1 MQFPIDP
8 YLDAIRDTLN
18 DESVVLLKAEP
29 GAGKTTRVPQHLMG
43 GSKRVLVVEP
53 RRLAAR
59 LAAEWVAAQCQVKL
73 GEEVGYQIRLDSK
86 KSAKTRLLY
95 VTEGVLTR
103 LFIQDPLLKN
113 FDVIVLDEFHERHI
127 HTDIALALVRALQK
141 KRSDLKLVIMSAT
154 LDLGR
159 LESYLGSVKRFDIP
173 GRVFP
178 VTVSYHPSS
187 LPLPQHVAQAAK
199 AMLQETEGNILVF
212 LSGIGQISACERALE
227 GVSAQVIPLTA
238 DLAGNY
244 SKIVENPSR
253 RKIILATN
261 VAETS
266 LTLPAVRGV
275 IDAGTARIL
284 GYAPWSGL
292 PTLEDKK
299 VSQASCIQ
307 RTGRAGRVAE
317 GICYRLFSEAD
328 FHARARFTEP
338 EIQRIDLCQ
347 ILLEIQGIFPAIPR
361 AWESLEWL
369 EAPKAAIVEQ
379 NQKLLEDLGAIDSEG
394 GLTEEGQEMA
404 GLPLHPRLSRIVL
417 SGEAEGMTAEA
428 LLAALIIN
436 EGMLVRDDSL
446 PEEHADCDVCQQ
458 LGLFLKQQK
467 KMPLSRPIDMGK
479 AFRIKGTYDSLRRAW
494 ELPAIDAISS
504 IDEMRIRH
512 AIFSAF
518 ADRVA
523 KYRPM
528 ADQQKRK
535 IRHYNF
541 CMGRGGTLNESSAV
555 QAFEWIV
562 AIEAREAYGET
573 QGRIFAAAGI
583 DPAWLSDDPFHLM
596 EEAESETIDPKTG
609 KAKLLKQTLYGKLL
623 VEESWDSLD
632 DEQASGLLQTNIR
645 RIWPKPFD
653 DVEVLDVYHR
663 KLDLLDTYKIEHK
676 MPRFEGEMLDLL
688 IDYLCEGASSLKDVA
703 RKDLQEAINDQLDYD
718 DLELL
723 RRSFPE
729 SITLPRGR
737 KLKIHY
743 AGEAE
748 PWIASR
754 LQDFLGLLD
763 TPRVC
768 RDLHPLVVKL
778 LAPSQRPAQ
787 ITRDLRSFWQGSSQ
801 DVKKDLKRRYPKH
814 LWPEDPI
821 NFDPKALDDDRK
833 KREK

>member
-8 YLDAIRDTLN
+8 YLDAIRDAV
-18 DESVVLLKAEP
+18 EKEPVVLLKAEP
-29 GAGKTTRVPQHLMG
+29 GAGKTTRVPQHLLG
-43 GSKRVLVVEP
+43 GTKRILVVEP

-73 GEEVGYQIRLDSK
+73 GEEVGYQIRLDSRK
-86 KSAKTRLLY
+86 GPKTRLLF

-103 LFIQDPLLKN
+103 LFIQDPSLTN

-159 LESYLGSVKRFDIP
+159 LESYLGRVKRFEIP

-178 VTVSYHPSS
+178 VTVAYHPSS
-187 LPLPQHVAQAAK
+187 LPLPQHVAQAAR
-199 AMLQETEGNILVF
+199 AMMQEVEGNILVF
-212 LSGIGQISACERALE
+212 LSGIGPIAACERALE
-227 GVSAQVIPLTA
+227 NCGAQVIPLTA

-244 SKIVENPSR
+244 SKILENPSR

-266 LTLPAVRGV
+266 LTLPNVRGV
-275 IDAGTARIL
+275 IDGGTARIL

-292 PTLEDKK
+292 PTLEEKK

-317 GICYRLFSEAD
+317 GLCYRLFSEAD
-328 FHARARFTEP
+328 FHARPRFTEP

-347 ILLEIQGIFPAIPR
+347 ILLEIQGIFPDIAR
-361 AWESLEWL
+361 AWESLDWL
-369 EAPKAAIVEQ
+369 EAPKPAIVEQ
-379 NQKLLEDLGAIDSEG
+379 NEKLLQDLGALDSEG
-394 GLTEEGQEMA
+394 RLSEDGREMA
-404 GLPLHPRLSRIVL
+404 NLPLHPRLSRIVL
-417 SGEAEGMTAEA
+417 SGEAEGMAGAA

-436 EGMLVRDDSL
+436 EGMIVRDDSL
-446 PEEHADCDVCQQ
+446 PDEHADCDVCQQ
-458 LGLFLKQQK
+458 LGLFLKHQRK
-467 KMPLSRPIDMGK
+467 VALPRPIDSAK

-494 ELPAIDAISS
+494 DLPPLDGLPEV
-504 IDEMRIRH
+504 DEQKIRQ
-512 AIFSAF
+512 AIFFAF

-535 IRHYNF
+535 IRHFNF
-541 CMGRGGTLNESSAV
+541 CMGRGGTLNEGSAV
-555 QAFEWIV
+555 QDFEWII

-573 QGRIFAAAGI
+573 QGRIFAASGI
-583 DPAWLSDDPFHLM
+583 DVAWLADDPFHFI
-596 EEAESETIDPKTG
+596 EAVESEAIDPRTG
-609 KAKLLKQTLYGKLL
+609 KARLLKQTLYGKLL
-623 VEESWDSLD
+623 IEESWEVL
-632 DEQASGLLQTNIR
+632 EEPSGLLQTNIR

-653 DVEVLDVYHR
+653 DIEALEAYHR
-663 KLDLLDTYKIEHK
+663 KLDLLDSYKIEHK

-688 IDYLCEGASSLKDVA
+688 IDHLCEGATSLKDVA
-703 RKDLQEAINDQLDYD
+703 RKNLQEAINDQLDYE

-787 ITRDLRSFWQGSSQ
+787 ITKDLRSFWQGSYQ

-814 LWPEDPI
+814 LWPEDPMA
-821 NFDPKALDDDRK
+821 FDPKAADDESK
-833 KREK
+833 KRGK